1 MAMYGRNQHKIVI
14 ILRLKIHE
22 LRKKKK
28 KPKLKKKKKKS
39 LPGAMAA
46 LPDGRD
52 LR

>member
-28 KPKLKKKKKKS
+28 KPKLKKKKKS